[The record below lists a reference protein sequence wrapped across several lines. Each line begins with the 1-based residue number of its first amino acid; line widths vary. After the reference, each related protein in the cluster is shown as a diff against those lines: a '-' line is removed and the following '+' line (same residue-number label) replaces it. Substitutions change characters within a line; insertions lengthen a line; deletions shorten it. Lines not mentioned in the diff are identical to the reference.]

1 MFGKTH
7 RNTPVQKTFFNS
19 VAPPYNF
26 IKKESP
32 VKGFPV
38 NFLKFIRIAFL

>member
-1 MFGKTH
+1 MIGKTH

-19 VAPPYNF
+19 VAPYNF

-38 NFLKFIRIAFL
+38 NFLKFIRAATNG